1 MPKRPAME
9 RKVCVRPAPAG
20 GWDVYDLHTK
30 EIAVFDGRILCS
42 LYPEEAFEIAAHL
55 NVNRHTF
62 AEERLTTKN
71 GTRHHRRRQIP
82 WSV

>member
-1 MPKRPAME
+1 ME

-55 NVNRHTF
+55 NVNQDAFT
-62 AEERLTTKN
+62 EERLTTES
-71 GTRHHRRRQIP
+71 GTHGRRR
-82 WSV
+82 